1 MNQNLRLHDG
11 KMGSAIAVQ
20 VNSEAPEDEIIDILG
35 DGTVQVRLACAADV
49 ESTNTALLRYL
60 SKILS
65 VPLAKIDIVAGH
77 NSHNKIISIIDL
89 NSDQTHKRVIK
100 ALDY

>member
-1 MNQNLRLHDG
+1 MNKDLHLHDG

-20 VNSEAPEDEIIDILG
+20 VIPEGREDEIIDILG
-35 DGTVQVRLACAADV
+35 DGTVQVRLACSADD
-49 ESTNTALLRYL
+49 ESTNTALVRYL

-77 NSHNKIISIIDL
+77 NNLSKIVSIIDL
-89 NSDQTHKRVIK
+89 KSEETHNRVIK
-100 ALDY
+100 ALDN